1 MGVQVP
7 SLAPHLPTPSDS
19 KKCNAFC
26 GVQVAWQQPKNKP
39 AMSAHLPILMSMFPG
54 KISLDVDDIA
64 SLLHVSKKHIYN
76 LSSAKKLPFRL
87 MDSSDKILVS
97 IVEMAKYLDTQLTTA
112 QEPKKD
118 PLEGAVVVPK
128 KRGRPRGGGVAKITL
143 AFQSALSIAIIKQ
156 EARSAFGAF
165 FDDIDELQSQHAS
178 QEGKQADY
186 DEVRDLANQIRV
198 KLERSFMDVGLNV
211 KTISGWRRKI

>member
-39 AMSAHLPILMSMFPG
+39 AMSSHLPLLTSMFPG

-76 LSSAKKLPFRL
+76 LSSAKKLPFKL
-87 MDSSDKILVS
+87 MDSSDRILVS
-97 IVEMAKYLDTQLTTA
+97 IVEMARYLDTQISVK
-112 QEPKKD
+112 QEVKTDPMKD
-118 PLEGAVVVPK
+118 AVVVPK
-128 KRGRPRGGGVAKITL
+128 KRGRPRGAGIAKITL
-143 AFQSALSIAIIKQ
+143 AFQSALSIAIIKE
-156 EARSAFGAF
+156 EARTAFGAF
-165 FDDIDELQSQHAS
+165 FEGIDGIDSEHVGEES
-178 QEGKQADY
+178 KQADY

-198 KLERSFMDVGLNV
+198 RLERSFMDVGLNF
-211 KTISGWRRKI
+211 KTISGWRGKI